1 MTRWV
6 LGTALD
12 AWARRHRAPADLGP
26 LTDVGDEPGAA
37 DPVEAEA
44 AATVWRAVED
54 LYRTGMHPGIQ
65 VCVRHRG
72 EVVLERAI
80 GWAQGVDPHRIFDPD
95 GAVPLTVDTPVNL
108 FSASKSISAML
119 VHLLAER
126 GTLSL
131 DDAVADHVPAFAR
144 HGKGAITIAQ
154 VLSHQAGV
162 PLLPSASL
170 DLDVLAD
177 TERVEE
183 MLCDLR
189 VTAAIGGVP
198 SYHALTGGFVL
209 DMVARHADG
218 RDLRQLLEDEVRRPL
233 GLRRMSLG
241 VDPADVG
248 LVAENVET
256 GFAFLVPLEVFF
268 HRALG
273 APWGRLLRMSNDP
286 RFLTASVP
294 SGNIIVTARDAAAFY
309 QCLLDGG
316 TLDGTRVFAPATVE
330 RARQPRV
337 EGTPFDRLLGLPMR
351 YSEGFMLGGEGLT
364 LYGWHHPEAF
374 GHLGMSNLLTWAE
387 PDRDLAVAIL
397 TTGKPVLGTHMLAFP
412 RMIGAIHD
420 AFPVRSSGS
429 A

>member
-1 MTRWV
+1 MTGWV
-6 LGTALD
+6 VGTAID
-12 AWARRHRAPADLGP
+12 AWARRHRAPDDLGP
-26 LTDVGDEPGAA
+26 LTDVGAEPGAA
-37 DPVEAEA
+37 DPFEAEA
-44 AATVWRAVED
+44 AATVWAAVED

-65 VCVRHRG
+65 VCVRHHG
-72 EVVLERAI
+72 DVVLERSLGHAR
-80 GWAQGVDPHRIFDPD
+80 GVDPTKVFDPD
-95 GAVPLTVDTPVNL
+95 GAVPMTVDTPVNL
-108 FSASKSISAML
+108 FSASKAVSAML
-119 VHLLAER
+119 IHLLAER
-126 GTLSL
+126 GRLSL
-131 DDAVADHVPAFAR
+131 DDRVGDHVPAFAR
-144 HGKGAITIAQ
+144 HGKGAITISQ

-162 PLLPSASL
+162 PLLPPGSL

-177 TERVEE
+177 TERSDE

-189 VTAAIGGVP
+189 VTAAIGGAP

-209 DMVARHADG
+209 DLVARHTDG

-233 GLRRMSLG
+233 GLSRMSLG
-241 VDPADVG
+241 VDPADVD

-256 GFAFLVPLEVFF
+256 GFAFLLPLDVFF

-273 APWGRLLRMSNDP
+273 APWSRLLRMSNDP

-316 TLDGTRVFAPATVE
+316 TLDGTRVFAASTVE
-330 RARQPRV
+330 RAREPRV

-351 YSEGFMLGGEGLT
+351 YSEGFMLGADGLT
-364 LYGWHHPEAF
+364 LYGWHHADAF

-387 PDRDLAVAIL
+387 PSRDLVVAIL
-397 TTGKPVLGTHMLAFP
+397 TTGKPMIGPHVLAFP
-412 RMIGAIHD
+412 RLIGALHD
-420 AFPVRSSGS
+420 AYPAG